1 MPTNTLCAKLALP
14 FFQIPSLMT
23 TTIVEEDETEPTDTE
38 VVQLEKMVTF
48 VLNTMNDKNS
58 ATTNTIKDFKKEF
71 RKKLLDESR
80 ENGELFNFFK
90 TIRCSSMN

>member
-1 MPTNTLCAKLALP
+1 M
-14 FFQIPSLMT
+14 S
-23 TTIVEEDETEPTDTE
+23 TTIVEEDETGPTDTE

-58 ATTNTIKDFKKEF
+58 GATTNTTKDFKKEF

-80 ENGELFNFFK
+80 ENGELVNFFK
-90 TIRCSSMN
+90 TIRCTSMN

>member
-1 MPTNTLCAKLALP
+1 M
-14 FFQIPSLMT
+14 S
-23 TTIVEEDETEPTDTE
+23 TTIVEEDESEPTETE

-58 ATTNTIKDFKKEF
+58 TTTNTTKDFKKEF

-80 ENGELFNFFK
+80 ENGELVNFFK